1 MTRLAS
7 GYGVFKPVKLFF
19 AAVVSTMFAVSELH
33 AQSHAVS
40 SEAAGN
46 YSGEFFG
53 LAGTSGLRN
62 GRNEI
67 PDTIG
72 SKNSEMVLLSTLYVP
87 VSGDITESSTF
98 AVGVEIPYSRRIHT
112 EHGRQQI
119 SHTGI
124 GDIVVAGK
132 YGFTLY
138 DESPSRWV
146 PRKAKIDLIGKVKFP
161 TGEDH
166 TTDAQGIELPLHLQL
181 GSGSTDVAL
190 GVAFL
195 TETEKYFM
203 IHGHA
208 LYWMNT
214 SANNRKM
221 GNAINYEVSFILA
234 ALAASVEPVGT
245 FLPKIG
251 VMGMHNS
258 MDEMNGMVMNNSG
271 SDVQA
276 LSIGVQSLWSYVQ
289 TIGSFWMIDASYQLP
304 IFQRMTG
311 VQPGY
316 MPSFSLGL
324 RIFVK

>member
-1 MTRLAS
+1 MIIIF
-7 GYGVFKPVKLFF
+7 V
-19 AAVVSTMFAVSELH
+19 MSELH
-33 AQSHAVS
+33 AQWHVVS
-40 SEAAGN
+40 SEVAGN

-53 LAGTSGLRN
+53 LASTSGLRS
-62 GRNEI
+62 GRDEI

-72 SKNSEMVLLSTLYVP
+72 SKNSEMVLLSTLYMP

-98 AVGVEIPYSRRIHT
+98 AVGVEIPYSQRTHT

-119 SHTGI
+119 SHAGI
-124 GDIVVAGK
+124 GDIAVAGK

-138 DESPSRWV
+138 GESPSRWV

-161 TGEDH
+161 TGESH
-166 TTDAQGIELPLHLQL
+166 SRDAQGIELPLHLQL

-208 LYWMNT
+208 VYWMNT
-214 SANNRKM
+214 SANGRKM

-245 FLPKIG
+245 FLPKVG
-251 VMGMHNS
+251 VTGMHNS
-258 MDEMNGMVMNNSG
+258 TDEMNGMVMDNSG
-271 SDVQA
+271 GDAQM

-289 TIGSFWMIDASYQLP
+289 TIGTFWMIDASYQLP
-304 IFQRMTG
+304 VSQRMNG

-324 RIFVK
+324 RIYVK